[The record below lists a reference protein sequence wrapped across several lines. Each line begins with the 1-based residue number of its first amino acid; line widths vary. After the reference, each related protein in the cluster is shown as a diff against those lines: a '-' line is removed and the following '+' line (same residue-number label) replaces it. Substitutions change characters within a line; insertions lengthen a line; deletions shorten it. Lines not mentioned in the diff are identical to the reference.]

1 MLSLRQFLFVS
12 GAAVL
17 GGLHFL
23 VMGLFG
29 WPAGEG
35 SFSVAVSITD
45 GFQWGV
51 SGFVLLL
58 VGAILI
64 GPYGGKTPGQV
75 MKIGAFFLYGA
86 FVAHALFDYRFGGDF
101 LDPLLYSGSAA
112 LIVWFAAFVFD
123 LVDG

>member
-29 WPAGEG
+29 WPRARDASRSPSASPTG
-35 SFSVAVSITD
+35 
-45 GFQWGV
+45 
-51 SGFVLLL
+51 
-58 VGAILI
+58 
-64 GPYGGKTPGQV
+64 

-101 LDPLLYSGSAA
+101 IDPLLYSGSAA
-112 LIVWFAAFVFD
+112 LVVWFAAFVFD